1 MDRSDEHAPLPNT
14 DGMPVEPRIDFDLD
28 SDERALLASGLME
41 WFGPL
46 DVSESQAVALGFLGK
61 EDMFV
66 EGDRIERAI
75 GTKEPLPVR
84 DWSRALAAVE
94 LAFVAEGD
102 GWTNIRGGTDA
113 YWIDLLRRVQRK
125 VLVAHPLA
133 GQ

>member
-1 MDRSDEHAPLPNT
+1 
-14 DGMPVEPRIDFDLD
+14 MPVEPHINIDLD
-28 SDERALLASGLME
+28 ADERALLASGLME

-75 GTKEPLPVR
+75 GTSEPLLAK

-102 GWTNIRGGTDA
+102 GWTTIRGETDA

-125 VLVAHPLA
+125 VALA
-133 GQ
+133 YRSPAKRPSSRRP